1 MKLPP
6 ALACDYSLPWIASGL
21 ALTALVL
28 VSSSPLLTAQ
38 TAPVA
43 RPSALTGPD
52 AVVPA
57 SAVVLSPF
65 RVDTDKDDGFAAS
78 NAGTATRLSLDMK
91 DVPAAYSVMTREFID
106 ALGITNVQDA
116 AAWAPNGS
124 GTPPE
129 GNSQDAFQQPMQFN
143 IRGVNNNSGQQR
155 NNYLTAGTLDSYSL
169 ERYDFGR
176 GPNAALFNIGGGNA
190 LGGGLG
196 AQTKRARY
204 DRAFETVALT
214 GGSWGYKRTTL
225 DVNRP
230 LTDKLAVRGNAVW
243 FDRNGWRLN
252 EFEKTK
258 GVTAT
263 ASYLIRPKTELRIE
277 GAYDRTERN
286 IPAVS
291 IFDGVTGWDGVTV
304 FSGPVT
310 NAIYGTQTAPGTP
323 NSFGQV
329 LTFQGERQGVD
340 RYSGQFYVWD
350 PFSGQNVIQNYQNT
364 AFTRR
369 GDATANTPI
378 LANGALYI
386 RSLTPAGAA
395 ALPVGNGAT
404 ASGAPTSTTVNGEV
418 NLLYQPNLP
427 SDRFDRAIANSK
439 FRLPGRRF
447 TQAPDASILIQDT
460 KDVNLALA
468 HQLGDHWFFELGGD
482 VNKVNNRSIRNGIA
496 GANSRE
502 VRIDINQLL
511 PNGVAN
517 PHFLE
522 PYNDM
527 PYEFIY
533 RNIINRGLRGSI
545 GYRHDA
551 GKWGD
556 YTVGLNLSA
565 SIRTTQNRTRRY
577 SMATLPDSRMW
588 QNSADQVNI
597 RQYWSNPF
605 RPYGEKD
612 MPTSLVRNVFASD
625 NNSYTVSNEKI
636 SPRWVRSDWNDQDE
650 KFNNAVLALSAK
662 YFGGKLVVL
671 AVPRFDTYSTL
682 LRQRPEFGDLPS
694 TWAGTDLL
702 YKPNAPA
709 DWANLSYIPRN
720 ATTGVPTSAIAI
732 PAATRPRVN
741 APGVVTNNGV
751 QIGNPI
757 YAGDRFRND
766 YSPPENKGHGLTGS
780 YGFVWHALPFASVVA
795 NYSTSYIPPPP
806 NAFTLDNDLAV
817 SQTGFGY
824 DGGLRFNFFGG
835 RLTVNTNY
843 FFNQEDHQRVASL
856 VTTSVNG
863 LLSRNAAT
871 DPSSDGRNNRGLPDI
886 FGQDYQSAKTSG
898 LELEV
903 VGKIT
908 RNWRMMFNAAS
919 ARVFTFK
926 RFPQTKIFVP
936 ENAEAYR
943 QVLEDAGGRLD
954 TSQHPNGAPGLATVN
969 PAVIAA
975 VATEQTN
982 AVVDY
987 NNIWANF
994 ANVVGD
1000 QPAQGQDRITVNVF
1014 SDYTFAGGYLRG
1026 VRFGLGAQ
1034 APGRN
1039 YVGSRSADTIVDPAN
1054 PNRAIDD
1061 PSVDQ
1066 TTPVYVKRPTIVTAT
1081 LGYNLKLK
1089 SWAGRS
1095 VNFQL
1100 VVKNLLNDQTL
1111 VYQGLDVVARPPNGD
1126 FTKPNRVTVA
1136 PRNGVYTEPLSVR
1149 FTTTLNF

>member
-1 MKLPP
+1 MR
-6 ALACDYSLPWIASGL
+6 
-21 ALTALVL
+21 
-28 VSSSPLLTAQ
+28 AQ
-38 TAPVA
+38 TAPGQT
-43 RPSALTGPD
+43 PTKIS
-52 AVVPA
+52 PA
-57 SAVVLSPF
+57 ATPPTPIPAEAVVLSPF
-65 RVDTDKDDGFAAS
+65 KVNTDKDDGFAAS

-204 DRAFETVALT
+204 DRSFETVALT
-214 GGSWGYKRTTL
+214 AGSWGYKRTTL
-225 DVNRP
+225 DVNRA

-258 GVTAT
+258 GVTVA
-263 ASYLIRPKTELRIE
+263 ASYLLRPKTEFRVE

-304 FSGPVT
+304 FRGPVT
-310 NAIYGTQTAPGTP
+310 NSIYGTQTAAGQP
-323 NSFGQV
+323 NSLGQV

-340 RYSGQFYVWD
+340 RYSSQFYVWD

-404 ASGAPTSTTVNGEV
+404 ASGSPTSTTTNGEV

-427 SDRFDRAIANSK
+427 NDRFDRAIANSK
-439 FRLPGRRF
+439 FRLPGKRF
-447 TQAPDASILIQDT
+447 TQTPDASILIQDT

-468 HQLGDHWFFELGGD
+468 HQIGEHWFFEIGGD
-482 VNKVNNRSIRNGIA
+482 INKVNNRSIRNGIA

-502 VRIDINQLL
+502 VRVDINQLL
-511 PNGVAN
+511 PNGVTN

-533 RNIINRGLRGSI
+533 RNFINRGLRGTI

-565 SIRTTQNRTRRY
+565 SVRTTQNRTRRY

-588 QNSADQVNI
+588 QNTADEVNI

-605 RPYGEKD
+605 RPYSEKD
-612 MPTSLVRNVFASD
+612 MPTALVRNVFASD
-625 NNSYTVSNEKI
+625 NNSFTVSNEKI
-636 SPRWVRSDWNDQDE
+636 VPRWVLSDWNDQDE
-650 KFNNAVLALSAK
+650 KFNNAVLAISAK
-662 YFGGKLVVL
+662 YFGGKLVAL
-671 AVPRFDTYSTL
+671 AVPRFDTFSTK
-682 LRQRPEFGDLPS
+682 QRSRAEFGDLPAA
-694 TWAGTDLL
+694 WDGTSLV
-702 YKPNAPA
+702 YKPDAPA
-709 DWANLSYIPRN
+709 DYKTLSYIPRN
-720 ATTGVPTSAIAI
+720 ATTGAATSAIPV
-732 PAATRPRVN
+732 PAVTRPRQN
-741 APGVVTNNGV
+741 APGVTTNNGV
-751 QIGNPI
+751 QIYNPFF
-757 YAGDRFRND
+757 AGDRFRND
-766 YSPPENKGHGLTGS
+766 YSAPENKGTGLTGS
-780 YGFVWHALPFASVVA
+780 YGLVYHATSWVSGVL
-795 NYSTSYIPPPP
+795 NYSTAYIPPPAA
-806 NAFTLDNDLAV
+806 AFTLDNELADP
-817 SQTGFGY
+817 QTGFGY
-824 DGGLRFNFFGG
+824 DLGLRFNFFQG

-863 LLSRNAAT
+863 LLSRNASS
-871 DPSSDGRNNRGLPDI
+871 DPSLDGRNNRGLSDI

-908 RNWRMMFNAAS
+908 HDWRLLFNAAS

-926 RFPQTKIFVP
+926 RFPQTKTFVP
-936 ENAEAYR
+936 ENADSYR
-943 QVLEDAGGRLD
+943 QVLEDAGGRID
-954 TSQHPNGAPGLATVN
+954 TTQHPNGAPGLASVN
-969 PAVIAA
+969 PTVTAA
-975 VATEQTN
+975 IATEQTN
-982 AVVDY
+982 AVIDY

-1014 SDYTFAGGYLRG
+1014 SDYTLSRGYFRG
-1026 VRFGLGAQ
+1026 LRFGLGAQ

-1066 TTPVYVKRPTIVTAT
+1066 TTPVYVKRPTVVTAT

-1089 SWAGRS
+1089 SGSGRS
-1095 VNFQL
+1095 INFQL

-1111 VYQGLDVVARPPNGD
+1111 VYQGLDVVARPPGGD

>member
-1 MKLPP
+1 MTLTPLSSRRHVFP
-6 ALACDYSLPWIASGL
+6 ACIVFVLWLAVAAS
-21 ALTALVL
+21 
-28 VSSSPLLTAQ
+28 AQ
-38 TAPVA
+38 TAPA
-43 RPSALTGPD
+43 TPITATPKPSD
-52 AVVPA
+52 APPA

-65 RVDTDKDDGFAAS
+65 TVNTDKDDGFAAS
-78 NAGTATRLSLDMK
+78 NAGTATRLALEMQ

-155 NNYLTAGTLDSYSL
+155 NNYLTSGTLDSYSL

-204 DRAFETVALT
+204 DRPFETIAATV
-214 GGSWGYKRTTL
+214 GSWGYKRTTL

-263 ASYLIRPKTELRIE
+263 GSYLIRPKTEIRIE
-277 GAYDRTERN
+277 GAYDRIERSL
-286 IPAVS
+286 PAVS

-304 FSGPVT
+304 FRGPIT
-310 NAIYGTQTAPGTP
+310 NAIYGTQTVAGAP
-323 NSFGQV
+323 NALGQV

-340 RYSGQFYVWD
+340 RYASQFYVWD
-350 PFSGQNVIQNYQNT
+350 PFSGQNAIQNYQNT
-364 AFTRR
+364 GFTRR

-395 ALPVGNGAT
+395 ALPTGNGGT
-404 ASGAPTSTTVNGEV
+404 ASGAPTATTINGEA

-427 SDRFDRAIANSK
+427 DDRFNRAIANSK
-439 FRLPGRRF
+439 FRLPSKRF
-447 TQAPDASILIQDT
+447 TQTPDAPILIQDH
-460 KDVNLALA
+460 KDVNLAVS
-468 HQLGDHWFFELGGD
+468 HQIGERWFLEVGGD
-482 VNKVNNRSIRNGIA
+482 VNVVKNRSIRNGIA

-511 PNGVAN
+511 PNGVTN

-533 RNIINRGLRGSI
+533 RNFINKGVRGNI
-545 GYRHDA
+545 GYRHNA

-556 YTVGLNLSA
+556 YTATLNLSA

-577 SMATLPDSRMW
+577 SMATLPDSRTW
-588 QNSADQVNI
+588 QNTADQVNI
-597 RQYWSNPF
+597 RQYWSNPT
-605 RPYGEKD
+605 RPYSEEK
-612 MPTSLVRNVFASD
+612 MPQTLIRNVFATD
-625 NNSYTVSNEKI
+625 NNSFTTSDEKI
-636 SPRWVRSDWNDQDE
+636 SPRWVFSDWNDQDE
-650 KFNNAVLALSAK
+650 KFQNAVLAVSAK
-662 YFGGKLVVL
+662 YFGGKLVAL
-671 AVPRFDTYSTL
+671 AVPRFDTYSTQ
-682 LRQRPEFGDLPS
+682 LRQRPEFGDLPAA
-694 TWAGTDLL
+694 WAGNVLL
-702 YKPNAPA
+702 YKPEAPA
-709 DWANLSYIPRN
+709 DWAKFTYIPRN
-720 ATTGVPTSAIAI
+720 ATTGVPTATIPI
-732 PAATRPRVN
+732 PAATRPRIN
-741 APGVVTNNGV
+741 PPGVVTNNGV
-751 QIGNPI
+751 LIGNPVFF
-757 YAGDRFRND
+757 GDRFRND
-766 YSPPENKGHGLTGS
+766 FSPPKNKGDGFTGS
-780 YGFVWHALPFASVVA
+780 YGLVWHALKNVSVA
-795 NYSTSYIPPPP
+795 TNYSTAYIPPPT
-806 NAFTLDNDLAV
+806 NAFTLDNNLAV
-817 SQTGFGY
+817 AQTGFGY
-824 DGGLRFNFFGG
+824 DAGLRFNFFNR
-835 RLTVNTNY
+835 RLTINTNY
-843 FFNQEDHQRVASL
+843 FFNQEDNQRVNSL
-856 VTTSVNG
+856 VTNSVNG
-863 LLSRNAAT
+863 LLARNAAA
-871 DPSSDGRNNRGLPDI
+871 DPSTDGRNNRGIPDI

-898 LELEV
+898 VELEV
-903 VGKIT
+903 VGNIA
-908 RNWRMMFNAAS
+908 RGWRTMLNVGTAS
-919 ARVFTFK
+919 VFTFK

-936 ENAEAYR
+936 ENADLYR
-943 QVLEDAGGRLD
+943 QVLEDAGGQLD
-954 TSQHPNGAPGLATVN
+954 TAQKPNGAPGLAVANT
-969 PAVIAA
+969 AITAA
-975 VATEQTN
+975 VPSEQTN
-982 AVVDY
+982 AVIDY

-1014 SDYTFAGGYLRG
+1014 SDYTLQGGYFRGLRL
-1026 VRFGLGAQ
+1026 GLGAQ

-1061 PSVDQ
+1061 PTVDQ
-1066 TTPVYVKRPTIVTAT
+1066 TTPVYVKRPTVVTAT
-1081 LGYNLKLK
+1081 LGYTMKMNRW
-1089 SWAGRS
+1089 SART
-1095 VNFQL
+1095 VTFQL

-1111 VYQGLDVVARPPNGD
+1111 VYQGLDVVARPPGGD

-1136 PRNGVYTEPLSVR
+1136 PRNGVYTEPLSIR
-1149 FTTTLNF
+1149 FTTTLTF

>member
-1 MKLPP
+1 MTLTPLSSRRHVFP
-6 ALACDYSLPWIASGL
+6 ACIVFVLWLAVAAS
-21 ALTALVL
+21 
-28 VSSSPLLTAQ
+28 AQ
-38 TAPVA
+38 TAPA
-43 RPSALTGPD
+43 TPITATPKPSD
-52 AVVPA
+52 APPA

-65 RVDTDKDDGFAAS
+65 TVNTDKDDGFAAS
-78 NAGTATRLSLDMK
+78 NAGTATRLALEMQ

-155 NNYLTAGTLDSYSL
+155 NNYLTSGTLDSYSL

-204 DRAFETVALT
+204 DRPFETIAATV
-214 GGSWGYKRTTL
+214 GSWGYKRTTL

-263 ASYLIRPKTELRIE
+263 GSYLNRPKTEIRIE
-277 GAYDRTERN
+277 GAYDRIERSL
-286 IPAVS
+286 PAVS

-304 FSGPVT
+304 FRGPIT
-310 NAIYGTQTAPGTP
+310 NAIYGTQTVAGAP
-323 NSFGQV
+323 NALGQV

-340 RYSGQFYVWD
+340 RYASQFYVWD
-350 PFSGQNVIQNYQNT
+350 PFSGQNAIQNYQNT
-364 AFTRR
+364 GFTRR

-395 ALPVGNGAT
+395 ALPTGNGGT
-404 ASGAPTSTTVNGEV
+404 ASGAPTATTINGEA

-427 SDRFDRAIANSK
+427 DDRFNRAIANSK
-439 FRLPGRRF
+439 FRLPSKRF
-447 TQAPDASILIQDT
+447 TQTPDAPILIQDH
-460 KDVNLALA
+460 KDVNLAVS
-468 HQLGDHWFFELGGD
+468 HQIGERWFLEVGGD
-482 VNKVNNRSIRNGIA
+482 VNVVKNRSIRNGIA

-511 PNGVAN
+511 PNGVTN

-533 RNIINRGLRGSI
+533 RNFINKGVRGNI
-545 GYRHDA
+545 GYRHNA

-556 YTVGLNLSA
+556 YTATLNLSA

-577 SMATLPDSRMW
+577 SMATLPDSRTW
-588 QNSADQVNI
+588 QNTADQVNI
-597 RQYWSNPF
+597 RQYWSNPT
-605 RPYGEKD
+605 RPYSEEK
-612 MPTSLVRNVFASD
+612 MPQTLIRNVFATD
-625 NNSYTVSNEKI
+625 NNSFTTSDEKI
-636 SPRWVRSDWNDQDE
+636 SPRWVFSDWNDQDE
-650 KFNNAVLALSAK
+650 KFQNAVLAVSAK
-662 YFGGKLVVL
+662 YFGGKLVAL
-671 AVPRFDTYSTL
+671 AVPRFDTYSTQ
-682 LRQRPEFGDLPS
+682 LRQRPEFGDLPAA
-694 TWAGTDLL
+694 WAGNVLL
-702 YKPNAPA
+702 YKPEAPA
-709 DWANLSYIPRN
+709 DWAKFTYIPRN
-720 ATTGVPTSAIAI
+720 ATTGVPTATIPI
-732 PAATRPRVN
+732 PAATRPRIN
-741 APGVVTNNGV
+741 PPGVVTNNGV
-751 QIGNPI
+751 LIGNPVFF
-757 YAGDRFRND
+757 GDRFRND
-766 YSPPENKGHGLTGS
+766 FSPPKNKGDGFTGS
-780 YGFVWHALPFASVVA
+780 YGLVWHALKNVSVA
-795 NYSTSYIPPPP
+795 TNYSTAYIPPPT
-806 NAFTLDNDLAV
+806 NAFTLDNNLAV
-817 SQTGFGY
+817 AQTGFGY
-824 DGGLRFNFFGG
+824 DAGLRFNFFNR
-835 RLTVNTNY
+835 RLTINTNY
-843 FFNQEDHQRVASL
+843 FFNQEDNQRVNSL
-856 VTTSVNG
+856 VTNSVNG
-863 LLSRNAAT
+863 LLARNAAA
-871 DPSSDGRNNRGLPDI
+871 DPSTDGRNNRGIPDI

-898 LELEV
+898 VELEV
-903 VGKIT
+903 VGNIA
-908 RNWRMMFNAAS
+908 RGWRTMLNVGTAS
-919 ARVFTFK
+919 VFTFK

-936 ENAEAYR
+936 ENADLYR
-943 QVLEDAGGRLD
+943 QVLEDAGGQLD
-954 TSQHPNGAPGLATVN
+954 TAQKPNGAPGLAVANT
-969 PAVIAA
+969 AITAA
-975 VATEQTN
+975 VPSEQTN
-982 AVVDY
+982 AVIDY

-1014 SDYTFAGGYLRG
+1014 SDYTLQGGYFRGLRL
-1026 VRFGLGAQ
+1026 GLGAQ

-1061 PSVDQ
+1061 PTVDQ
-1066 TTPVYVKRPTIVTAT
+1066 TTPVYVKRPTVVTAT
-1081 LGYNLKLK
+1081 LGYTMKMNRW
-1089 SWAGRS
+1089 SART
-1095 VNFQL
+1095 VTFQL

-1111 VYQGLDVVARPPNGD
+1111 VYQGLDVVARPPGGD

-1136 PRNGVYTEPLSVR
+1136 PRNGVYTEPHSIR
-1149 FTTTLNF
+1149 FTATLTF

>member
-1 MKLPP
+1 
-6 ALACDYSLPWIASGL
+6 
-21 ALTALVL
+21 LTALVL
-28 VSSSPLLTAQ
+28 VSPPHLAAQ

-43 RPSALTGPD
+43 QPSAITEPNS
-52 AVVPA
+52 VVPA

-155 NNYLTAGTLDSYSL
+155 NNYLTSGTLDSYSL

-204 DRAFETVALT
+204 DRSFDTVALT
-214 GGSWGYKRTTL
+214 AGSWGYKRTTL
-225 DVNRP
+225 DVNRA

-304 FSGPVT
+304 FRGPVT
-310 NAIYGTQTAPGTP
+310 NAIYGTQAAAGAP

-350 PFSGQNVIQNYQNT
+350 PFSGQNVTQNYQNT

-386 RSLTPAGAA
+386 RSLTPAGAS

-404 ASGAPTSTTVNGEV
+404 ASGAPTSTTINGEV
-418 NLLYQPNLP
+418 DLLYQPNLP
-427 SDRFDRAIANSK
+427 DDRFNRAIANSK
-439 FRLPGRRF
+439 FRLPSKRF

-460 KDVNLALA
+460 KDVNIALS
-468 HQLGDHWFFELGGD
+468 HQLGEHWFFEVGGD

-511 PNGVAN
+511 PNGVTN

-533 RNIINRGLRGSI
+533 RNFINRGLRGSI

-588 QNSADQVNI
+588 QNTADEVNI

-605 RPYGEKD
+605 RPYSEKD
-612 MPTSLVRNVFASD
+612 MPSSLVRNVFASD

-636 SPRWVRSDWNDQDE
+636 SPRWVLSDWNDQDE
-650 KFNNAVLALSAK
+650 KFNNAVLAVSAK

-671 AVPRFDTYSTL
+671 AVPRFDTYSSK
-682 LRQRPEFGDLPS
+682 LRQRSEFGDLPTS
-694 TWAGTDLL
+694 WAGTDLL
-702 YKPNAPA
+702 YKPEAPA
-709 DWANLSYIPRN
+709 DWANLTYIPRN
-720 ATTGVPTSAIAI
+720 ATTGVATSAIPI

-741 APGVVTNNGV
+741 PPGVVTNNGV
-751 QIGNPI
+751 QIGNPFF
-757 YAGDRFRND
+757 AGDRFRND
-766 YSPPENKGHGLTGS
+766 FSPPENKGDGFTGS
-780 YGFVWHALPFASVVA
+780 YGFVWHALPFASVIA
-795 NYSTSYIPPPP
+795 NYSTAYIPPPT
-806 NAFTLDNDLAV
+806 NAFTLDNNLAV
-817 SQTGFGY
+817 AQTGYGY
-824 DGGLRFNFFGG
+824 DGGLRFNFFSG

-843 FFNQEDHQRVASL
+843 FFNQEDHQRVNSL

-863 LLSRNAAT
+863 LLSRNAFN
-871 DPSSDGRNNRGLPDI
+871 DPSVDGRNNRGIPDV

-898 LELEV
+898 LELEI
-903 VGKIT
+903 VGKLT
-908 RNWRMMFNAAS
+908 RNWRMMFNAGS

-926 RFPQTKIFVP
+926 RFPQTKTFVP
-936 ENAEAYR
+936 ENADLYR

-969 PAVIAA
+969 PAVTAA
-975 VATEQTN
+975 IATEQTN

-1061 PSVDQ
+1061 STVDQ

-1081 LGYNLKLK
+1081 IGYNLKLK
-1089 SWAGRS
+1089 RWAGRS